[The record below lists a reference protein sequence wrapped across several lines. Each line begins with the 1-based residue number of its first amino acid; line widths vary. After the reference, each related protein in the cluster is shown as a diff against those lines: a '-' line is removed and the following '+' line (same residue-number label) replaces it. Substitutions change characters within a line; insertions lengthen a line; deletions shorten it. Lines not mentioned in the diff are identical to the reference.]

1 MADLEKTIQINVDTE
16 VKDTG
21 NSDVDRKLNTYA
33 RTVETIQN
41 RLATLSK
48 LQRQVLSG
56 AQVNPKAVQEL
67 NSEYEGLN
75 KTLDRVR
82 QQQDNLSG
90 ANLDDTLKLID
101 NISRATEQAHE
112 LQAQLERS
120 ADYAQGLGKMSA
132 SAPNPFDSNSVKSS
146 VESSANSL
154 GKLFGEQTLAG
165 LGDILPSGLSS
176 TVSSAVNG
184 LKAGGLAGAGVS
196 VGVSIASYMIKGTL
210 QESDKVAGALG
221 TVLKHGLEKGVQA
234 TSDLVKRSVDT
245 IGTAAMTGVRGI
257 ASRLTDTIAPS
268 LQRIRALI
276 SSIGSTFLSVPF
288 IPRLNNISLGL
299 RGITGKL
306 LALGGVGGLGYLI
319 KKAGDLASSAS
330 YTGRAFNTVFS
341 DANDSV
347 HNFVANASSAFGLVE
362 EDAESLASAF
372 GETFASADIAD
383 DKIQT
388 MTKNMVG
395 LSGDMASLFGASA
408 TEMGKK
414 LQSAIAGSSD
424 ALKDLGITMTDAQ
437 LEAYRL
443 SQGIQTSY
451 SKMSQ
456 ADKEILRYNYLLN
469 RTAKAQGNAAKAMMS
484 WQASLRSIS
493 SSLRSIGSTIGHNI
507 MTALQPV
514 LQIIAQVLSGIA
526 SIVKVLGGKVTF
538 KSVKQASSDMSGLGS
553 ATDKASD
560 AMKGLGNNTGKA
572 AKKQKELN
580 KQAKLGL
587 ASFDQLNNLT
597 QTKSKNNSGKGSG
610 SGKGGG
616 SVPGGS
622 IQPADYVSSI
632 DWGKNKELENW
643 LNGLKQLLDR
653 KDYRQAGYYIAEGA
667 RTALENLQQKL
678 ESEKLYDAIDEFNE
692 KWSQLVGGFVGD
704 MPMWE
709 QLGTT
714 VGAAL
719 NTISQALQS
728 FADDFTKEGVFKNLG
743 KGIAT
748 ALNKSIEK
756 VKWYKHGHA
765 WGSLIRTAL
774 DTAASFISNFKWAD
788 AGKAMKE
795 NLLGMLDG
803 IFGDNALGERGTT
816 TIGEGISGLING
828 GFDYLGE
835 LLKNGELATKLGGYL
850 KDTINTAINTLSVN
864 SFSSALQGVLD
875 SITGF
880 FNEVKDIDFTDFAD
894 KVALGINNSINHVLG
909 EPGKLEE
916 ATKAFVTF
924 IANAVDGTA
933 DGLSKIHYTEIGHQ
947 IATGISESLTQEKVS
962 SITTNILN
970 LISEAVK
977 GVATLVRAIEWTSIA
992 KGLIDGLNKYIK
1004 SGEWTTTTTTIVQA
1018 IGSVV
1023 RGVTTL
1029 LAGIPFPK
1037 LAKGIV
1043 DAINVAIS
1051 NQDVKVITS
1060 NLLTFIGNAVT
1071 GVITGLAGLNW
1082 VGVASQIVDSIN
1094 VAIDDYDSSTIGT
1107 ALQTLL
1113 SKAVDAVTTLNDI
1126 KWGDFVQ
1133 NIIDTLSIALANG
1146 DLQKLID
1153 QISILIQNIAS
1164 AIIKLINSP
1173 EGQQLIQSIM
1183 QLGLDIWFA
1192 KFEVGAALTISKAW
1206 TTVKGIFAG
1215 CGDVLK
1221 EIVKTIWDTWTSVED
1236 FKDKIAT
1243 WIKDKFTDAWN
1254 TTKENVTNFMD
1265 GLKDNLTTKLND
1277 IKENAFKI
1285 FQNGISTYIIKPVKN
1300 IWGKISKSWDA
1311 LKSNIGDKIGL
1322 IVTALKDFGNGVKN
1336 HIITPVQHVWT
1347 KTKDAWS
1354 KFKSKV
1360 VSVVNAVKAPFVTFK
1375 KVVQDVI
1382 DLIIGLPAKVA
1393 SAVASLNP
1401 IEGIANL
1408 LSGGGSSSSSSSSS
1422 SGSKKPKKKKAP
1434 RMMSRAM
1441 AVPSLSSWG
1450 NEEDTAVN
1458 TASLAASNVMRA
1470 PMRAPMM
1477 AFNASRLSSASSNAL
1492 SSSSTQLGTSSYSL
1506 PSRSAYS
1513 TLALETLR
1521 ANSYKDE
1528 QKAIINLSKGID
1540 SLTNEVAALH
1550 SALSK
1555 INGVYAYQTSSLIMD
1570 AQSRQQ
1576 RTKTAQPTQTTI
1588 TLSLDG
1594 RVLDSHILS
1603 TLNNANLRIR

>member
-21 NSDVDRKLNTYA
+21 NSNVDRKLNTYA

-41 RLATLSK
+41 RLATLNK
-48 LQRQVLSG
+48 LQKQVLSG

-112 LQAQLERS
+112 LQAQLQRS

-132 SAPNPFDSNSVKSS
+132 SAPNPFDSNSVKNSI
-146 VESSANSL
+146 ESSASSL
-154 GKLFGEQTLAG
+154 GELFGKQTLSG
-165 LGDILPSGLSS
+165 LNDILPSGLSS

-184 LKAGGLAGAGVS
+184 LKAGGLAGAGIS
-196 VGVSIASYMIKGTL
+196 VGISIASYMIKGTL

-221 TVLKHGLEKGVQA
+221 TILKHGLEKGVQY
-234 TSDLVKRSVDT
+234 TSALVTRSVDT

-276 SSIGSTFLSVPF
+276 SSIGSTFLHIPF
-288 IPRLNNISLGL
+288 IPRLDNISIGL
-299 RGITGKL
+299 RGIAGKL

-341 DANDSV
+341 NANDSV
-347 HNFVANASSAFGLVE
+347 HNFVANASSAFGLIE

-395 LSGDMASLFGASA
+395 LSGDMASLFGTSA
-408 TEMGKK
+408 TEMGQK

-451 SKMSQ
+451 SNMSQ

-469 RTAKAQGNAAKAMMS
+469 RTAKAQGNAANAMMS

-493 SSLRSIGSTIGHNI
+493 SSLRSIGSTIGSRI

-526 SIVKVLGGKVTF
+526 SIVKVLGGKITF

-553 ATDKASD
+553 ATDNASD

-587 ASFDQLNNLT
+587 AAFDQLNNLT
-597 QTKSKNNSGKGSG
+597 QTKSKNNDSGKGSG
-610 SGKGGG
+610 SGSGDGGG
-616 SVPGGS
+616 SVPGGG
-622 IQPADYVSSI
+622 IQPSDYVSSI
-632 DWGKNKELENW
+632 DWGKNKEFETW
-643 LNGLKQLLDR
+643 LNGLKQLLNK
-653 KDYRQAGYYIAEGA
+653 KDYRQAGQYIAEGA
-667 RTALENLQQKL
+667 RKALSKLQTKL
-678 ESEKLYDAIDEFNE
+678 EDKKLYDAIDGFND
-692 KWSQLVGGFVGD
+692 KWSQLVGGFVGY

-709 QLGTT
+709 QLGNT
-714 VGAAL
+714 VGAAM
-719 NTISQALQS
+719 NTTAYALQS
-728 FADDFTKEGVFKNLG
+728 FADKFTQEGVFENLG

-748 ALNKSIEK
+748 ALNNTIEK
-756 VKWYKHGHA
+756 VDWYKYGHA

-774 DTAASFISNFKWAD
+774 DTAASFIATFDWSS
-788 AGKAMKE
+788 AGTAMKD
-795 NLLGMLDG
+795 NLMGMLDG
-803 IFGDNALGERGTT
+803 IFGQNALGEWGYT
-816 TIGEGISGLING
+816 TIGEGLSGVING
-828 GFDYLGE
+828 AFDYLGK
-835 LLKNGELATKLGGYL
+835 LLENGDLATKLGGYL
-850 KDTINTAINTLSVN
+850 KKTINAAIDTLSVD
-864 SFSSALQGVLD
+864 SFVSALQGVLD

-880 FNEVKDIDFTDFAD
+880 FNEAKGIEFSSFAN
-894 KVALGINNSINHVLG
+894 KVALGINESINHVLG
-909 EPGKLEE
+909 EPGRLEE
-916 ATKAFVTF
+916 ATQAFVTF
-924 IANAVDGTA
+924 IANAVDGITG
-933 DGLSKIHYTEIGHQ
+933 GLSKVNFAEIGHQ
-947 IATGISESLTQEKVS
+947 IASGINKSLTQEKVS
-962 SITTNILN
+962 SITESILN
-970 LISEAVK
+970 LITGAVR
-977 GVATLVRAIEWTSIA
+977 GVATLIGDTDWTSIA

-1004 SGEWTTTTTTIVQA
+1004 SGNWTITTTTIVQA
-1018 IGSVV
+1018 IGSAV

-1029 LAGIPFPK
+1029 LAGIDFVG
-1037 LAKGIV
+1037 LAKGVV

-1051 NQDVKVITS
+1051 RQDVKVVTN

-1071 GVITGLAGLNW
+1071 GVITGLASINW
-1082 VGVASQIVDSIN
+1082 VGIASQIVDSIN
-1094 VAIDDYDSSTIGT
+1094 ASIYDYDPSTIGT

-1113 SKAVDAVTTLNDI
+1113 SKAVDVVTTLNGID
-1126 KWGDFVQ
+1126 WDGFVQ
-1133 NIIDTLSIALANG
+1133 NILDTLSIALANG
-1146 DLQKLID
+1146 DLQKLMN
-1153 QISILIQNIAS
+1153 QISILIQKIAS

-1173 EGQQLIQSIM
+1173 EGQQLIQSIL
-1183 QLGLDIWFA
+1183 QIGLDIWVA
-1192 KFEVGAALTISKAW
+1192 KFEVGATLAINKAW
-1206 TTVKGIFAG
+1206 SIVKGIFAG
-1215 CGDVLK
+1215 CGGVLK
-1221 EIVKTIWDTWTSVED
+1221 EIVSTIWGIWKKVED

-1243 WIKDKFTDAWN
+1243 WIKEKFTGAWN
-1254 TTKENVTNFMD
+1254 TTKENVTSFMRN
-1265 GLKDNLTTKLND
+1265 LKNNMTTKLKD
-1277 IKENAFKI
+1277 IKDNTFKI
-1285 FQNGISTYIIKPVKN
+1285 FKDGIHDYIIVPVKN
-1300 IWGKISKSWDA
+1300 IWDKIQDSWDN
-1311 LKSNIGDKIGL
+1311 LKSSIKSKIGL
-1322 IVTALKDFGNGVKN
+1322 IVNVLKDFGTGVKN
-1336 HIITPVQHVWT
+1336 HIITPAKDVWS
-1347 KTKDAWS
+1347 KTKDAWD
-1354 KFKSKV
+1354 KFQSKV
-1360 VSVVNAVKAPFVTFK
+1360 TSVVNAVKAPFVAFK
-1375 KVVQDVI
+1375 RVIQDVI
-1382 DLIIGLPAKVA
+1382 NLILGLPAKIQSVVT
-1393 SAVASLNP
+1393 SFNP
-1401 IEGIANL
+1401 IENIGNL
-1408 LSGGGSSSSSSSSS
+1408 LNRKSSSSSSSSS
-1422 SGSKKPKKKKAP
+1422 SGSKKPRLRRA
-1434 RMMSRAM
+1434 SRAK
-1441 AVPSLSSWG
+1441 AAPLWSSWG
-1450 NEEDTAVN
+1450 NDEDTMAN

-1470 PMRAPMM
+1470 PMRA
-1477 AFNASRLSSASSNAL
+1477 FSVSKLSSASSNAL

-1506 PSRSAYS
+1506 PSHSAYS

-1555 INGVYAYQTSSLIMD
+1555 INGVYAYQTASLIMD

-1576 RTKTAQPTQTTI
+1576 RTQTAQPTQTTI